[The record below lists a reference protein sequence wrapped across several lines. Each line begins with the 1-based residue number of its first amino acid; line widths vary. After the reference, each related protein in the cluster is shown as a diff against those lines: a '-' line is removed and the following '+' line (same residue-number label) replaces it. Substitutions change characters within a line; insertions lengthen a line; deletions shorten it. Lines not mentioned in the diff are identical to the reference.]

1 MKCLLRYRW
10 VKLPRAQLPQGKGI
24 LGYWAKLAAR
34 AAFRKGTANYCGY
47 RNEVIPGMWSGG
59 IVGLKSILGV
69 RRRAQAL
76 QIMDSLQELGYIKY
90 ILNEKT
96 KRLEYQICDWVI
108 CCSGKGCTSGTVF
121 ATSGYGF
128 LCLPRSITQRLV
140 RQNYEFEEADALLDL
155 WCHTTWQD
163 SRNAFSFLAPTVQLG
178 DHGAALTLE
187 MLGQRW
193 GWERTKVWR
202 FFKKHA
208 ADFPLRRLPGS
219 FGCLV
224 FNAAYP
230 TAQPF
235 ELPKQAQ
242 IERILTRI
250 RILGKNTHTTGT
262 DHARLCK
269 MILWYSRTLHEE
281 TDPNAP
287 EDHDD
292 RVAVSTP
299 IKYAYF
305 SLCWNCKNCNNDC
318 RECEIFR
325 TVTGTD
331 FDERKGKENCN
342 EQISNRRIHAARDIG
357 TAAPGEIRRP
367 CANADTT
374 RNHRECGNQEQTDAP
389 GTARAAAP
397 NVPQYPAPA
406 GTVQEYR
413 VGAGMLSRNDRCRTG
428 WSSHG
433 SGHVNRAYGS

>member
-69 RRRAQAL
+69 RRRTQAL

-262 DHARLCK
+262 DHARLPKVTTANEAACQ
-269 MILWYSRTLHEE
+269 
-281 TDPNAP
+281 AP
-287 EDHDD
+287 T
-292 RVAVSTP
+292 VSGSEY
-299 IKYAYF
+299 IAAMELY
-305 SLCWNCKNCNNDC
+305 NC
-318 RECEIFR
+318 FP
-325 TVTGTD
+325 T
-331 FDERKGKENCN
+331 
-342 EQISNRRIHAARDIG
+342 
-357 TAAPGEIRRP
+357 RP
-367 CANADTT
+367 
-374 RNHRECGNQEQTDAP
+374 P
-389 GTARAAAP
+389 AAAP
-397 NVPQYPAPA
+397 TASGV
-406 GTVQEYR
+406 VIR
-413 VGAGMLSRNDRCRTG
+413 KSILLSLLLRFFSTL
-428 WSSHG
+428 
-433 SGHVNRAYGS
+433 